1 MPPLSSVLRNC
12 FYSVFEVWTDLAGAT
27 PPPPGGDGKS
37 VYADIVCHSS
47 CKTEE
52 KI

>member
-12 FYSVFEVWTDLAGAT
+12 FYSVLELTWLWGG
-27 PPPPGGDGKS
+27 GGDGKS
-37 VYADIVCHSS
+37 VCADLVCHSS